1 MADDTV
7 RVTENEAAQQF
18 QVRLGD
24 ALALLQYER
33 RGGQMVITHTE
44 VPDHLEGRGIGS
56 ALARAALD
64 AARDRGAAVV
74 PLCPFVRSY
83 IGEHR
88 EYLSVVDTAYRQ
100 RMG

>member
-1 MADDTV
+1 MVEDAP
-7 RVTENEAAQQF
+7 RVTENEAAQRFEVQF
-18 QVRLGD
+18 DD

-64 AARDRGAAVV
+64 AARNQGATVI

-88 EYLSVVDTAYRQ
+88 EYLSLVDAAYRQ